1 MYRNTKGPGWTVTFQ
16 PELNIRKLFIELTNR
31 CNLNCSMC
39 HRHSW
44 RYPKGEMDEELFEKI
59 LKDIVHLPELEEVVL
74 GGFGEP
80 LCHPHFWDWLT
91 KLHKAAGKAQI
102 VLPTNGVLLQ
112 PEDITRLAGAGV
124 TRIVLSVDGAELFV
138 QRDVRGFAAGEVS
151 LKLEAL
157 ADEISCAPGISWWW
171 ETVWQKKNSAQ
182 LPDIVRLAAK
192 HRVRKLI
199 ISHLLP
205 ISREQLSEA
214 LFDPELSDDNKSI
227 LAQARI
233 AAMVNGLAVLFPQ
246 EKPLT
251 ERKCSFVE
259 NMSAVIRWDG
269 AVAPCYRHLH
279 GCTEVYYRRSK
290 EVPAFSFGSLQDS
303 GLREIWTQ
311 PDYQQFRYRVANSLY
326 PSCNDCPFVE
336 GCDLA
341 VRQAEGDCDGGR
353 PSCGDCLWS
362 RGMVIC
368 P

>member
-1 MYRNTKGPGWTVTFQ
+1 MYGNIREPGWTVTFH
-16 PELNIRKLFIELTNR
+16 PALNIRKLFIELTNR

-44 RYPKGEMDEELFEKI
+44 RRPAGEMTESLFARMLEEVSQLA
-59 LKDIVHLPELEEVVL
+59 ELEEIVL

-80 LCHPHFWDWLT
+80 LYHPCFWDWLT
-91 KLHKAAGKAQI
+91 RLREVAGKVRI

-112 PEDITRLAGAGV
+112 PGDIARLEEAGV
-124 TRIVLSVDGAELFV
+124 ARIVLSVDGADPFV
-138 QRDVRGFAAGEVS
+138 QREVRGHAAGEVT
-151 LKLEAL
+151 LRLTAL
-157 ADEISCAPGISWWW
+157 AEEISCVPGISWWW
-171 ETVWQKKNSAQ
+171 ETVWQKKNRAQ

-192 HRVRKLI
+192 HQVRQLI
-199 ISHLLP
+199 VSHLLP
-205 ISREQLSEA
+205 ISGEQHKEA
-214 LFDPELSDDNKSI
+214 LFDPELADDDKGFLS
-227 LAQARI
+227 QARS
-233 AAMVNGLAVLFPQ
+233 AAMTNGLAVLFPR

-259 NMSAVIRWDG
+259 NMSAVVRWDG

-279 GCTEVYYRRSK
+279 GCTEIYYRRSK
-290 EVPAFSFGSLQDS
+290 EVPAFSFGNLHVS

-326 PSCNDCPFVE
+326 PSCADCPLAE
-336 GCDLA
+336 GCDLT
-341 VRQAEGDCDGGR
+341 VRQAVGDCDGGQ